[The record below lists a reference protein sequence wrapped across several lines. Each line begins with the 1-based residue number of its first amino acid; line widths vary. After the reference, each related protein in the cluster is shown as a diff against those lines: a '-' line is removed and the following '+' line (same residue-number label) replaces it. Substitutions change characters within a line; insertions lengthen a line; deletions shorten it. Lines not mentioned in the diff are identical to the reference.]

1 MNPPDVDIIFGS
13 SLTILTD
20 ANAPPQDSFLSVPAA
35 DGDKKNKG
43 LSKSSSAASLTT
55 VEKDKGL
62 KFNPADGSVIKPQG
76 ARDFGRNF
84 DRD

>member
-1 MNPPDVDIIFGS
+1 M
-13 SLTILTD
+13 
-20 ANAPPQDSFLSVPAA
+20 SVPA
-35 DGDKKNKG
+35 DGDKNNKG

-84 DRD
+84 DRDYNTARATLYQFTFTFIP